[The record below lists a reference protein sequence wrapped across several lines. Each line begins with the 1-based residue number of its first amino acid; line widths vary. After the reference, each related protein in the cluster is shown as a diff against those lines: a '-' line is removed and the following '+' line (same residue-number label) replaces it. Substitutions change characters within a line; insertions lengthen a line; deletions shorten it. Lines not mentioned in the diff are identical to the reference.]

1 MDQLINKRIVVG
13 ITGGIA
19 AYKAAELVRR
29 LNEAGAKV
37 RVVMTPAATR
47 FITPLTL
54 QALSGQPVH
63 VELLDA
69 SEESAMGHIA
79 LARWA
84 DAVVVAPASADFM
97 AKLAHGLAGDLLST
111 LCLASRAPLLVA
123 PAMNS
128 VMWENP
134 ATQVNGRLL
143 RERGVRLL
151 GPADGGQA
159 CGETGPGRMLEPPAI
174 AAAVA
179 QLFSTGVLQ
188 GKTVLVTAG
197 PTREAIDPVRFI
209 SNRSSGKMGYAI
221 AQAAQEAGA
230 RVILV
235 SGPTALA
242 TPARVERV
250 TVESA
255 GEMYAAVVARVAEA
269 DIFIGAAAVAD
280 YTTAVVPHKIKKA
293 ESRMSLELER
303 TADIVATVARLS
315 PRPFTVAFAAET
327 EALREHA
334 QEKLHAKN
342 LDMVAANW
350 VGRPGLGF
358 DSDDNALTVLWRDGG
373 VDWPAAGKTALAR
386 QLISLIAE
394 RYHAQHT
401 S

>member
-1 MDQLINKRIVVG
+1 L
-13 ITGGIA
+13 
-19 AYKAAELVRR
+19 
-29 LNEAGAKV
+29 
-37 RVVMTPAATR
+37 
-47 FITPLTL
+47 
-54 QALSGQPVH
+54 
-63 VELLDA
+63 
-69 SEESAMGHIA
+69 
-79 LARWA
+79 
-84 DAVVVAPASADFM
+84 
-97 AKLAHGLAGDLLST
+97 
-111 LCLASRAPLLVA
+111 A

-134 ATQVNGRLL
+134 ATQANGRLL

-174 AAAVA
+174 ASLVA

-197 PTREAIDPVRFI
+197 PTREAIDPVRYI

-230 RVILV
+230 RVMLV

-242 TPARVERV
+242 TPTRVERV

-280 YTTAVVPHKIKKA
+280 YTTVVVPHKIKKTQP
-293 ESRMSLELER
+293 RMSLELER
-303 TADIVATVARLS
+303 TADIVATVASRS

-327 EALREHA
+327 EALLEHA
-334 QEKLHAKN
+334 QEKLLAKN

-358 DSDDNALTVLWRDGG
+358 DSDDNALTVLWRDGR